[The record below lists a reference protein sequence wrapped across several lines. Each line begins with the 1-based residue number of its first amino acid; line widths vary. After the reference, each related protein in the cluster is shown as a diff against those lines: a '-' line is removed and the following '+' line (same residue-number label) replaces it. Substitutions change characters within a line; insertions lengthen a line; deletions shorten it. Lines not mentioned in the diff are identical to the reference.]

1 MVKNHRERSTSCWTS
16 VTSVILG
23 FFRSGPQRK
32 PVVANSFGAANA
44 QEAAQLGGLHYS
56 LHRRR
61 FVNASPCGSGPVP
74 ELASLE
80 ASGTRVGEGKQ
91 SSRAVPVLC
100 PGQGQLLMAPGTAD
114 PLWLPL
120 AAASNSSASGRR
132 CLVGKGLTWALVEKG
147 LAAFAACQTL
157 FSRG

>member
-1 MVKNHRERSTSCWTS
+1 M
-16 VTSVILG
+16 TSVILG

-61 FVNASPCGSGPVP
+61 FVSASPCGSGPVP

-80 ASGTRVGEGKQ
+80 ASVQCSKTSGSFVSLNSVGTQFILMLENLTKRNI
-91 SSRAVPVLC
+91 SRYVPH
-100 PGQGQLLMAPGTAD
+100 
-114 PLWLPL
+114 
-120 AAASNSSASGRR
+120 
-132 CLVGKGLTWALVEKG
+132 E
-147 LAAFAACQTL
+147 QT
-157 FSRG
+157 